1 MSQQITKHV
10 YNLLIDLLEDGHL
23 LGGGLGP
30 GLPAPAS
37 GLRLASRVAAT
48 AATWRPGLALRRLL
62 QGVVIVLGSRQGQGG
77 IKLRIISNFN
87 LELSLKL
94 VLRGSEDE
102 GKPAQNLQTRKIIN
116 LERPYEYQ
124 MCVLIYI

>member
-1 MSQQITKHV
+1 MSQLITKPV

-30 GLPAPAS
+30 GLLSPAS

-62 QGVVIVLGSRQGQGG
+62 
-77 IKLRIISNFN
+77 
-87 LELSLKL
+87 
-94 VLRGSEDE
+94 
-102 GKPAQNLQTRKIIN
+102 
-116 LERPYEYQ
+116 
-124 MCVLIYI
+124 